1 MSYFSPCHAGCSV
14 EVNREADDW
23 NNRAFTECTCVSIL
37 SGGGTQ
43 SSQVTTLSSSETP
56 VKSFASL
63 GSAGGGICAS
73 GNCQAG
79 LLGFAGLFFAGSFFS
94 FSSTVARTNV
104 LLRSVE
110 PKYRPMAI
118 ALKNALLVMLTTLP
132 APLVYGWVIDRS
144 CILWDDEC
152 GGTTNCLE
160 YDNWKM
166 RISLCLLAVLP
177 NTASVAFYFFAFK
190 LLKDRGFVN
199 NDENMEE
206 SLSAQGGGGGRNGRH
221 QHEAITPVRSKRGIQ
236 QEVDQDPLLSE
247 EGRGGRRDKL

>member
-1 MSYFSPCHAGCSV
+1 MS
-14 EVNREADDW
+14 
-23 NNRAFTECTCVSIL
+23 
-37 SGGGTQ
+37 
-43 SSQVTTLSSSETP
+43 TLSNADTP
-56 VKSFASL
+56 VTGYASL

-118 ALKNALLVMLTTLP
+118 ALKNALLVMCTTLP
-132 APLVYGWVIDRS
+132 APLIYGWVIDKS

-152 GGTTNCLE
+152 SGTQNCLE
-160 YDNWKM
+160 YDNWRM

-199 NDENMEE
+199 TDDNMEE
-206 SLSAQGGGGGRNGRH
+206 SLSQRGAGNGAGPRH
-221 QHEAITPVRSKRGIQ
+221 EPVTPVRGKRAQ
-236 QEVDQDPLLSE
+236 HVSQEVDQDPLLSGDAD
-247 EGRGGRRDKL
+247 EGERRSSRRVDKL

>member
-1 MSYFSPCHAGCSV
+1 MGSQSHSVTPLSNIDTNADSKESPISGD
-14 EVNREADDW
+14 NRNSDKE
-23 NNRAFTECTCVSIL
+23 S
-37 SGGGTQ
+37 
-43 SSQVTTLSSSETP
+43 P
-56 VKSFASL
+56 VKAFSSL

-118 ALKNALLVMLTTLP
+118 ALKNALLVMCTTLP
-132 APLVYGWVIDRS
+132 APLIYGWLIDNS
-144 CILWDDEC
+144 CILWGAEC

-166 RISLCLLAVLP
+166 RISLCLLAVIP

-199 NDENMEE
+199 TDDNLDD
-206 SLSAQGGGGGRNGRH
+206 LSSANQGIQGSGRNRRVSV
-221 QHEAITPVRSKRGIQ
+221 TPVRGKQHMEDQESLLTGDEEDHKIDKR
-236 QEVDQDPLLSE
+236 
-247 EGRGGRRDKL
+247 